1 MSVESIFPLII
12 LALIFFAGYTI
23 SKFIYDKAKEKRY
36 EKEFSKSGIKD
47 IDRMDG
53 FQFEIYLKVF
63 FKELGYKAT
72 ITKSSNDFGADLILK
87 KGDEKIVI
95 QAKRYKYKNTVG
107 INAVQQI
114 YASMPYYKVNKGIV
128 ITNSYFTKNAK
139 ILARHCNIKL
149 IDRKGL
155 VKLINKNNSKIE
167 PQKIKRSV
175 APKQRNCPVC
185 KNLLVVRHNK
195 AGEDFFGCSQ
205 YPTCKHTEPIA
216 NWLKAKRHL

>member
-1 MSVESIFPLII
+1 MNIESIFPIII
-12 LALIFFAGYTI
+12 LALIFFSGYTI
-23 SKFIYDKAKEKRY
+23 SKFIYDKTKEKKY
-36 EKEFSKSGIKD
+36 EKEFLKSGIKD

-53 FQFEIYLKVF
+53 FQFEVYLKVL
-63 FKELGYKAT
+63 FKELGYKT
-72 ITKSSNDFGADLILK
+72 TVTKSSNDFGADLILK
-87 KGDEKIVI
+87 KNNKKIAI

-155 VKLINKNNSKIE
+155 VKLISRNNQTITPK
-167 PQKIKRSV
+167 KIKNTV
-175 APKQRNCPVC
+175 APKPRKCPVC
-185 KNLLVVRHNK
+185 KNPLTVRYNK
-195 AGEDFFGCSQ
+195 TGEDFFGCSQ

-216 NWLKAKRHL
+216 N